1 MSASIHPYVVVGIEL
16 LPSHTHTHTHT
27 QYINNGSL
35 EDLLHNRKVDLTWSV
50 RVKIARDIAKGMAY
64 LHSKGIFHRDL
75 TSKVRPRR
83 LGSHVYTK
91 MHPVQV
97 GGDFAHDLGRWWFYG
112 GVGGWEGLEPWM
124 IH

>member
-1 MSASIHPYVVVGIEL
+1 MCVGQQPYVVVGIEL
-16 LPSHTHTHTHT
+16 LPSHTHTHT

-83 LGSHVYTK
+83 LGSGLLLVLLTARL
-91 MHPVQV
+91 
-97 GGDFAHDLGRWWFYG
+97 AHMYRLLYLLTWAYLF
-112 GVGGWEGLEPWM
+112 